1 MRQHIEVVIFDL
13 GGVIIDLDVHKTLN
27 AFRQLIGDEFDILEE
42 AQLNESFYM
51 EYEKGHISCDE
62 FRAHIRGLTEKTLTD
77 QEIDR
82 AWNSMLLDIP
92 GDRFSWI
99 EALKKDYRICIL
111 SNTNVI
117 HVDCFHQIFKEQTR
131 YDHPTEVFDKLFYS
145 CDMGM
150 RKPDENIYEQVL
162 KDMGVTPE
170 RAIFF
175 DDKQENIDTAEKL
188 GINGVLVKRNYL
200 TQNMLPGV
208 NGHA

>member
-1 MRQHIEVVIFDL
+1 MQQKTEVVIFDL
-13 GGVIIDLDVHKTLN
+13 GGVVIDLDVRKTLD
-27 AFRQLIGDEFDILEE
+27 AFQQLIGDEFNILEE
-42 AQLNESFYM
+42 AQLNQSFYI

-62 FRAHIRGLTEKTLTD
+62 FRSHIRGLTTKTLRD
-77 QEIDR
+77 EEIDY
-82 AWNSMLLDIP
+82 AWNSMLQDIP
-92 GDRFSWI
+92 VDRLSWI
-99 EALKKDYRICIL
+99 AALKEHYRICVL
-111 SNTNVI
+111 SNINVLHI
-117 HVDCFHQIFKEQTR
+117 KGFNKIFKEQTP
-131 YDHPTEVFDKLFYS
+131 YDHPAELFEKVFYS

-162 KDMGVTPE
+162 KDMGVKPE

-188 GINGVLVKRNYL
+188 GIKGFLVKRNCL